1 MSIAVNVQIKVE
13 SVLLDGWTMMNV
25 ATPKRFTI
33 DEYHQLISLGFLT
46 EGARIELIR
55 GELIQMTAKGTP
67 HTVCSSILCRQLD
80 RLLGDKVVIR
90 GQDPITLL
98 NDSEPEPDVVIARGT
113 DEDYLAH
120 HPYPQDILLVVEIS
134 DSTLTYD
141 QTTKLKLYA
150 EAGIDD
156 YWIVN
161 LNARQLE
168 CYNQPYKNAQG
179 EFNYLSKQISLPNQ
193 SVAIPG
199 FEDTLLDLSRIFPA
213 S

>member
-1 MSIAVNVQIKVE
+1 
-13 SVLLDGWTMMNV
+13 MMNV
-25 ATPKRFTI
+25 VTPKRFTI
-33 DEYHQLISLGFLT
+33 DEYHRLISLGFLT
-46 EGARIELIR
+46 ESDHIELIQ

-80 RLLGDKVVIR
+80 RLLGDRVVIR
-90 GQDPITLL
+90 GQDPITLP
-98 NDSEPEPDVVIARGT
+98 NNSEPEPDVVIARGR

-120 HPYPQDILLVVEIS
+120 HPYAEDILLVIEIS

-168 CYNQPYKNAQG
+168 RYNQPYQNAQG

-193 SVAIPG
+193 SVAISG
-199 FEDTLLDLSRIFPA
+199 FEDSLLDLSRIFPTL
-213 S
+213 

>member
-1 MSIAVNVQIKVE
+1 M
-13 SVLLDGWTMMNV
+13 MMNV

-33 DEYHQLISLGFLT
+33 DEYHRLIELGFLT
-46 EGARIELIR
+46 EGGRIELIR

-67 HTVCSSILCRQLD
+67 HTFSTTRLCRQLD
-80 RLLGDKVVIR
+80 RLLGDRAVVR
-90 GQDPITLL
+90 CQEPIILPS
-98 NDSEPEPDVVIARGT
+98 DSEPEPDVVIARGT

-120 HPYPQDILLVVEIS
+120 HPYPQNIVLVVEIS

-150 EAGIDD
+150 EAGILD

-168 CYNQPYKNAQG
+168 RYNQPYENTQG
-179 EFNYLSKQISLPNQ
+179 EFNYLSKQISLSPK

-199 FEDTLLDLSRIFPA
+199 FEDTLLDISKIVSFCDQRI
-213 S
+213 

>member
-1 MSIAVNVQIKVE
+1 
-13 SVLLDGWTMMNV
+13 MMNV
-25 ATPKRFTI
+25 VTPKRFTI
-33 DEYHQLISLGFLT
+33 DEYHQLIELGFLT

-80 RLLGDKVVIR
+80 RLLGDRVVIR

-98 NDSEPEPDVVIARGT
+98 NDSEPEPDVIIAQGR

-150 EAGIDD
+150 EAGILD

-168 CYNQPYKNAQG
+168 CYNQPYENAQG

-193 SVAIPG
+193 SVAIPR
-199 FEDTLLDLSRIFPA
+199 FEDILLDLSRIFPA